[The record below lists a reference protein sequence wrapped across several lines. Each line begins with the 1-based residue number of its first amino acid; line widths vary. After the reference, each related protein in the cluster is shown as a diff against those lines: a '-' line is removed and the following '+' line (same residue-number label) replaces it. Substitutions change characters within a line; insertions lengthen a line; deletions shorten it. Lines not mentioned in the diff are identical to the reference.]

1 MRTIRKSALV
11 LATSMSLLGAA
22 SVQAAEVEET
32 PSAGAMIGDLLIV
45 RPVMATITQIGTIAY
60 AASLPFSLMG
70 GNTDEVAKTLVVGP
84 AQTTYTRCLGC
95 GGDDS
100 NQKTVSLKHFVLL
113 EGSASYDN
121 SEDGKKLGAYYGGGA
136 AIGTNFHLSDD
147 NRFDVQLGY
156 RVFLAPENYKKENG
170 ENPKTYDFSLF
181 HVTQRAG
188 TRIFNS
194 DAYAMVKLGVNKW
207 DFRLKSQD
215 NSKSKGNGYGVH
227 YGLGVD
233 YVMSDAVRA
242 GVGYTSYN
250 FDDTLSTSLDTY
262 DLNLAFMF

>member
-45 RPVMATITQIGTIAY
+45 RPVMAAITQIGTIAY

-95 GGDDS
+95 GGDES
-100 NQKTVSLKHFVLL
+100 NEKTVSLKHFVLL
-113 EGSASYDN
+113 DAAASYDP
-121 SEDGKKLGAYYGGGA
+121 SEQGSKLGASYGGGFA
-136 AIGTNFHLSDD
+136 FGTNFHLSDD

-156 RVFLAPENYKKENG
+156 RAFLEPENFEKEAG
-170 ENPKTYDFSLF
+170 QKPKSYEFGLY

-188 TRIFNS
+188 TSIFDSN
-194 DAYAMVKLGVNKW
+194 AYAMVKLGVNKW
-207 DFRLKSQD
+207 NYKMKAEDGSTSKD
-215 NSKSKGNGYGVH
+215 NGLGIH
-227 YGLGVD
+227 YGLGID
-233 YVMSDAVRA
+233 YVVSDAVRL
-242 GVGYTSYN
+242 GLGYTAYS
-250 FDDTLSTSLDTY
+250 FGDVASTLNTY
-262 DLNLAFMF
+262 DTNIAFMF